1 MIACVLAVVAVTL
14 AAAVPGPVGAGAGVD
29 RPGALDVTFGDGGR
43 VVVDLGGE
51 LFQDEAPTDVAEQAD
66 GRVVVAGS
74 AGPDFAQ
81 DVVVARF
88 DRSGRL
94 DPTFGDGGRVR
105 TDFGG
110 DSFDVDSGSAVAVQ
124 RDGRIVVAGGGYL
137 DESTQGIGLVRYRPD
152 GSLDAGFG
160 GDGIVVTALGPRGA
174 HASDLAVQRDGRLV
188 VAGYTATAAGVVFM
202 VARYLPDG
210 SLDAGFGAG
219 GVVTTDIAAGPDHAL
234 GLAIQRDG
242 KLVAVGVA
250 DAGSVAGDRGDF
262 ALVRYLPDGSIDT
275 GFGSGGRVLTDF
287 AGADDDARAVA
298 VMADGRLVV
307 AGSTE
312 PEWSRRDVAVA
323 RYRRDGT
330 LDAGFGS
337 GGRVTTG
344 FAEAPGLENDY
355 AEDLVVQRD
364 GKVVV
369 AGVANDDEDR
379 WCACEGGSGDFGLVR
394 YRRDG
399 SLDPTFG
406 TGGRVTTD
414 FDGGSEHATA
424 LAPTRGGTLVAAGV
438 AGADPDASENATR
451 DIALARY
458 HLGRPGRPGGS
469 GESTPHDRP

>member
-1 MIACVLAVVAVTL
+1 VTISCVPAVVAVTL
-14 AAAVPGPVGAGAGVD
+14 AAALPGPAGAVGVVGAGRAE
-29 RPGALDVTFGDGGR
+29 RPGALDATFGTEGR

-51 LFQDEAPTDVAEQAD
+51 LFQDEAATDLAEQAD
-66 GRVVVAGS
+66 GRVVVAGT

-88 DRSGRL
+88 DAAGRL

-105 TDFGG
+105 TDLGG
-110 DSFDVDSGSAVAVQ
+110 DSFDVDSASAVAVQ

-137 DESTQGIGLVRYRPD
+137 DESTQGVGLVRYHRD
-152 GSLDAGFG
+152 GTLDAGFG
-160 GDGIVVTALGPRGA
+160 GDGTVVTDLGPDVD
-174 HASDLAVQRDGRLV
+174 HASDLAVQRDGKLV
-188 VAGYTATAAGVVFM
+188 VAGYTATAAGLVFL

-210 SLDAGFGAG
+210 SRDPGFGAG
-219 GVVTTDIAAGPDHAL
+219 GVVTTNIAAGPDLAL
-234 GLAIQRDG
+234 GLAVQRDG
-242 KLVAVGVA
+242 RLVAVGVA

-275 GFGSGGRVLTDF
+275 GFGFGGRVLTDF

-298 VMADGRLVV
+298 VTADGRLAV

-330 LDAGFGS
+330 LDTRFGT

-379 WCACEGGSGDFGLVR
+379 WCACEGSSGDFGLVR

-399 SLDPTFG
+399 SLDPAFG
-406 TGGRVTTD
+406 AGGRVTTD
-414 FDGGSEHATA
+414 AGGGSEHATA
-424 LAPTRGGTLVAAGV
+424 LVPTRGATVVAAGV
-438 AGADPDASENATR
+438 AGADPVPSENVTR
-451 DIALARY
+451 DFVLARY
-458 HLGRPGRPGGS
+458 HLGRPGG
-469 GESTPHDRP
+469 